1 MQKKTKKRFLAAV
14 LAVAMAMSQ
23 LVPLT
28 AFADDSSEIT
38 TSYVGDAASE
48 STETPTPSPTASS
61 DATKADE
68 DAPKEEAKD
77 DADSSAAASST
88 ETKDESE
95 ASSEASSQSTDSTS
109 DTTATPVPSEEP
121 STVTEPEEVT
131 EPTEEEITEATNEIV
146 APIVS
151 SPANAPAPLATG
163 TEPAIMDAATMA
175 NIRAGGTTYGN
186 VTFARGEGQE
196 NTIVI
201 KVNENTRTYGEEYV
215 NPGLTVTLN
224 GTEQSEADVLK
235 ALNEGILTMY
245 ATAEQDVRTGAGN
258 YDVYVTINL
267 NNVTINETNYTI
279 LAGTTQLSKI
289 HVSTRPIDVYAN
301 EGYQNHGM
309 DQPQLTY
316 HAEGLI
322 NGDQL
327 SGSLH
332 ANTDKNSPVGDY
344 DIDIGSLSNPN
355 YTITFHPAKLH
366 VVENTV
372 IVTPMIKD
380 GDYNQAEF
388 SREYGKAN
396 PEFTWHVTGLTTSDQ
411 EKLDAGSITIEELLG
426 GTPVVS
432 TDADVDS
439 APGDYTVSVKINDKN
454 AGANGNYNFV
464 CNNATLH
471 VTRRKVTATVT
482 SQEKTYGAKDPS
494 ALTFFTW
501 GDGSVVER
509 GSDGNPLSDA
519 NALGVQKSLARIAV
533 SAVRE
538 PGEDVGTY
546 GWNFQVTDVNTQ
558 QYYDITFNNGTLTIN
573 QATLTVHVADVTSI
587 YGEAR
592 QGALKTEVGDNGVEG
607 FIINE
612 DTGVIDTYESVFGHV
627 QPSYTAISK
636 DGQNYNGFDKK
647 APVGEY
653 TLTAMFEP
661 QHNYKF
667 EYLPGTLTITQR
679 PLHII
684 VTPGQHKTYGEM
696 DASFAVQYTDMG
708 KVEGDFV
715 NCVVTREPGEN
726 VGTYAYTIEQFEAS
740 DDFKNYDVTLVAE
753 DEFEIV
759 KKDLTVIIPDAE
771 KLYGDENPNVMDG
784 VTYDGFVTNA
794 ELGIADTA
802 DNALTGKLVLTHE
815 AVRTSPVGEYKITAS
830 GLESQNYNIIYKG
843 QTSGTQGILTVKP
856 LPIIIE
862 GNTLTR
868 KYNVLD
874 ATKTP
879 GYTIWN
885 SSKSAIVA
893 VVDPEGSPLNI
904 TATCPEWSDVTAA
917 KGSYPIKIT
926 YEPNANYDI
935 QVIDGTCVI
944 TDGDVTLIPDS
955 KTFVYGDFVTEDM
968 IRELTV
974 TGVSAVDGTK
984 AYHNGDL
991 ITNVG
996 YVSISITKDGE
1007 PVTSNSRATLDVGN
1021 YDITTS
1027 ITPLPGK
1034 EDSYTV
1040 DIDAGANRLLITRRP
1055 VTFTVTPGQQKTF
1068 GDPDP
1073 VFSVADPDF
1082 GTWTGGNNI
1091 ADPRADL
1098 ADAVLS
1104 RVPGESVGRYAFTRG
1119 TLDEQPMSKN
1129 YNITLVNNSFEIV
1142 ARKVTGTIQD
1152 VTKTYGDV
1160 FDASG
1165 YKVVWDGFLDM
1176 DDQNAMNGSLV
1187 FTCVGA
1193 AETANVGQYAIGATY
1208 ARNNNYEVTLVNGTM
1223 NVVAREI
1230 TLTFKDAEKEY
1241 GDADPSLD
1249 SLYTVE
1255 GNLANTGVDVLTLTT
1270 GKLSGS
1276 VTREEGEDVGEYAI
1290 QADLYNKNYDL
1301 TYVTSTNEELKA
1313 DGTKMDVATLT
1324 INPAVLT
1331 IAVNGPYTMTY
1342 GDPLPDFAVTYSGFK
1357 RGENAST
1364 ALTGELKF
1372 VDLETGEPIPERPSV
1387 GTYTIHATGL
1397 DNVAAPN
1404 YTIKWVDSTL
1414 TVNAR
1419 AITVRPDAAT
1429 KVYGEDD
1436 PELTYT
1442 VVDGARYVLEG
1453 TDLVDLHVEREAGE
1467 DVGTYEM
1474 TVVGED
1480 SNFIITKEPAD
1491 FTIIPRTLTVSMAE
1505 DISRVYGDENPVLSI
1520 EDLVFEGFASND
1532 NLDIHDDQYN
1542 ALTDAA
1548 LSFIFTD
1555 AEGASA
1561 TTHSHVGT
1569 GTVIAT
1575 GLANVG
1581 AGNYDIQYVEGVF
1594 TITKRPIT
1602 VTAVDQ
1608 TGLYGNSVNID
1619 WTDYETV
1626 DEVTYTGD
1634 DSKPAVMD
1642 WDTLTGTHLC
1652 VVTDHTPVGDYDII
1666 PVFAADANSDY
1677 EITVVN
1683 GTFTVVERMIQVN
1696 VTVPSDAVY
1705 GEVENPDITVSAEML
1720 DAEQSDGTH
1729 GAVVSPDLLGLDMTI
1744 DYEPFDDTSDAD
1756 EADGEITP
1764 DIAVDPDHED
1774 GSVFTTTNVKNAG
1787 RYTFDVTVNMDEET
1801 AANYGNDVQVYFVD
1815 ESGETISAVP
1825 VMTISRASVKTSMPD
1840 MEKLYG
1846 TETVLPELTYEGI
1859 LEGEEPHHFDIL
1871 DDEGNVITP
1880 EVSVIEEVAGKMG
1893 DVGEYE
1899 DAFSFGGV
1907 DGLDY
1912 GNYHYEPCTS
1922 KLTITRLILEDVL
1935 NDLEEAGKP
1944 GIILTAQ
1951 TSTSDGEAVSVED
1964 EFTTSWAIS
1973 DITVTPP
1980 EGYQISTSD
1989 SLGDENVWGKTMT
2002 ISMTGAG
2009 VENEFYLMDAETG
2022 AITTVG
2028 SKTVNIDKSLPVVTA
2043 VDVSG
2048 EYGADNAVD
2057 VFNTEFKKF
2066 TSEVKIWLTGE
2077 EIEERKPVD
2086 DEQDAVEG
2094 EQGVA
2099 VDDGV
2104 EALAEGDEE
2113 EASNVADSVNALS
2126 TCEADPNSGVK
2137 GLECYTISK
2146 GDAKFDDAGNLIVD
2160 ASKFQPVELTYTDPN
2175 TAYASIN
2182 VTPDFEGYIVT
2193 RTQDVAGQYS
2203 AAAVASVSVI
2213 APKAPQPSND
2223 NSEPEEKK
2231 EEYVAPTF
2239 IRQSQTGVNVL
2250 QFVPLVIVIGV
2261 AIFMVVMNK
2270 KNGGKKK

>member
-482 SQEKTYGAKDPS
+482 SQEKTYGADDPS

-558 QYYDITFNNGTLTIN
+558 QYYDITFNNGALTIN

-612 DTGVIDTYESVFGHV
+612 DTGVIDTYESVFGNV

-696 DASFAVQYTDMG
+696 DASFAVQYTNMG
-708 KVEGDFV
+708 KVEGDFA

-1104 RVPGESVGRYAFTRG
+1104 RVPGENVGRYAFTRG

-1331 IAVNGPYTMTY
+1331 IAVNGPYVMTY
-1342 GDPLPDFAVTYSGFK
+1342 ADPLPDFTVTYSGFK

-1364 ALTGELKF
+1364 ALTGELQF
-1372 VDLETGEPIPERPSV
+1372 VDLETGEPIPERPNV

-1397 DNVAAPN
+1397 DNVGAPN
-1404 YTIKWVDSTL
+1404 YTIQWVDSTL

-1419 AITVRPDAAT
+1419 PITVRPDAAT

-1442 VVDGARYVLEG
+1442 VVDGERYVLEG

-1491 FTIIPRTLTVSMAE
+1491 FTITPRTLTVSMAE

-1555 AEGASA
+1555 AEGAPA

-1744 DYEPFDDTSDAD
+1744 DYEPFDDTSDAV

-1964 EFTTSWAIS
+1964 EFNTSWAIS

-1980 EGYQISTSD
+1980 EGYLISTSD
-1989 SLGDENVWGKTMT
+1989 SLSDENVWGKTMT

-2086 DEQDAVEG
+2086 DEQNTVDG

-2213 APKAPQPSND
+2213 APKASQPSND

>member
-509 GSDGNPLSDA
+509 EEGTQLPLSAPD
-519 NALGVQKSLARIAV
+519 ALGQKKALANIAIR
-533 SAVRE
+533 AVRE

-573 QATLTVHVADVTSI
+573 QATLTVNVADVTSI

-592 QGALKTEVGDNGVEG
+592 QGALKTDMGDNGVEG
-607 FIINE
+607 FVN
-612 DTGVIDTYESVFGHV
+612 GDTYESVFGDT
-627 QPSYTAISK
+627 QPSYTAVSK
-636 DGQNYNGFDKK
+636 DGQNRNGFETK

-653 TLTAMFEP
+653 TLSALFEP

-667 EYLPGTLTITQR
+667 NYINGTLTITAR
-679 PLHII
+679 PLHIV
-684 VTPGQHKTYGEM
+684 VTPGQHKTYGDK
-696 DASFAVQYTDMG
+696 DATFAVQYTEMG
-708 KVEGDFV
+708 KVDGDFA

-784 VTYDGFVTNA
+784 VTYDGFVTSSD
-794 ELGIADTA
+794 LGIADTA

-1104 RVPGESVGRYAFTRG
+1104 RVPGENVGRYAFTRG

-1331 IAVNGPYTMTY
+1331 IAVNGPYVMTY
-1342 GDPLPDFAVTYSGFK
+1342 ADPLPDFTVTYSGFK

-1364 ALTGELKF
+1364 ALTGELQF
-1372 VDLETGEPIPERPSV
+1372 VDLETGEPIPERPNV

-1397 DNVAAPN
+1397 DNVGAPN
-1404 YTIKWVDSTL
+1404 YTIQWVDSTL

-1419 AITVRPDAAT
+1419 PITVRPDAAT

-1491 FTIIPRTLTVSMAE
+1491 FTITPRTLTVSMAE

-1555 AEGASA
+1555 AEGAPA

-1744 DYEPFDDTSDAD
+1744 DYEPFDDTSDAV

-1935 NDLEEAGKP
+1935 NDLAEAGKP

-1980 EGYQISTSD
+1980 EGYLISTSD

-2086 DEQDAVEG
+2086 DEQDTVDG

-2213 APKAPQPSND
+2213 APKASQPSND

>member
-245 ATAEQDVRTGAGN
+245 ATAEQDVRTGAGT

-439 APGDYTVSVKINDKN
+439 APGDYTVFVKINDKN

-471 VTRRKVTATVT
+471 VTRRKVTASVT
-482 SQEKTYGAKDPS
+482 SQEKTYGSKDPG
-494 ALTFFTW
+494 ALTFMTW

-509 GSDGNPLSDA
+509 EEGTQLPLSAPD
-519 NALGVQKSLARIAV
+519 ALGQKKALANIAIR
-533 SAVRE
+533 AVRE

-573 QATLTVHVADVTSI
+573 QATLTVNVADVTSI

-592 QGALKTEVGDNGVEG
+592 QGALKTDMGDNGVEG
-607 FIINE
+607 FVN
-612 DTGVIDTYESVFGHV
+612 GDTYESVFGDT
-627 QPSYTAISK
+627 QPSYTAVSK
-636 DGQNYNGFDKK
+636 DGQNRNGFETK

-653 TLTAMFEP
+653 TLSALFEP

-667 EYLPGTLTITQR
+667 NYINGTLTITAR
-679 PLHII
+679 PLHIV
-684 VTPGQHKTYGEM
+684 VTPGQHKTYGDK
-696 DASFAVQYTDMG
+696 DATFAVQYTEMG
-708 KVEGDFV
+708 KVDGDFA

-794 ELGIADTA
+794 GLGIADTA

-1104 RVPGESVGRYAFTRG
+1104 RVPGENVGRYAFTRG

-1491 FTIIPRTLTVSMAE
+1491 FTITPRTLTVSMAE
-1505 DISRVYGDENPVLSI
+1505 DISRVYGDENPVLSL

-1555 AEGASA
+1555 AEGAPA

-1608 TGLYGNSVNID
+1608 TGLYGNAVNID

-1744 DYEPFDDTSDAD
+1744 DYEPFDDTSDAV
-1756 EADGEITP
+1756 EVDGEITP

-1964 EFTTSWAIS
+1964 EFNTSWAIS

-1980 EGYQISTSD
+1980 EGYLISTSD

-2086 DEQDAVEG
+2086 DEQDTVDG

-2213 APKAPQPSND
+2213 APKASQPSND

>member
-61 DATKADE
+61 DAASADE
-68 DAPKEEAKD
+68 NAPKEEAKD
-77 DADSSAAASST
+77 DADSSAAAGST

-95 ASSEASSQSTDSTS
+95 ASSEASSQSTESTS
-109 DTTATPVPSEEP
+109 DTTTTPVPSEEP

-131 EPTEEEITEATNEIV
+131 EPTEEEIAEATNEIV

-186 VTFARGEGQE
+186 VTFARGEGPE

-201 KVNENTRTYGEEYV
+201 TVNENTRTYGEEYV

-245 ATAEQDVRTGAGN
+245 ATAEQDVRTGAGT

-439 APGDYTVSVKINDKN
+439 APGDYTVFVKINDKN

-471 VTRRKVTATVT
+471 ISRRKVTASVT
-482 SQEKTYGAKDPS
+482 SQEKTYGSKDPG
-494 ALTFFTW
+494 ALTFMTW

-509 GSDGNPLSDA
+509 EEGTQLPLSAPD
-519 NALGVQKSLARIAV
+519 ALGQKKALANIAIR
-533 SAVRE
+533 AVRE

-573 QATLTVHVADVTSI
+573 QATLTVNVADVTSI

-592 QGALKTEVGDNGVEG
+592 QGALKTDMGDNGVEG
-607 FIINE
+607 FVN
-612 DTGVIDTYESVFGHV
+612 GDTYESVFGDT
-627 QPSYTAISK
+627 QPSYTAVSK
-636 DGQNYNGFDKK
+636 DGQNRNGFETK

-653 TLTAMFEP
+653 TLSALFEP

-667 EYLPGTLTITQR
+667 NYINGTLTITAR
-679 PLHII
+679 PLHIV
-684 VTPGQHKTYGEM
+684 VTPGQHKTYGDK
-696 DASFAVQYTDMG
+696 DATFAVQYTEMG
-708 KVEGDFV
+708 KVDGDFA

-784 VTYDGFVTNA
+784 VTYDGFVTNV

-885 SSKSAIVA
+885 SSKSAIVS

-1104 RVPGESVGRYAFTRG
+1104 RVPGENVGRYAFTRG

-1331 IAVNGPYTMTY
+1331 IAVNGPYVMTY
-1342 GDPLPDFAVTYSGFK
+1342 ADPLPDFTVTYSGFK

-1491 FTIIPRTLTVSMAE
+1491 FTITPRTLTVSMAE

-1555 AEGASA
+1555 AEGAPA

-1744 DYEPFDDTSDAD
+1744 DYEPFDDTSDAV

-1935 NDLEEAGKP
+1935 NDLAEAGKP

-1980 EGYQISTSD
+1980 EGYLISTSD

-2048 EYGADNAVD
+2048 EYGAANAVD

>member
-61 DATKADE
+61 DAASADE
-68 DAPKEEAKD
+68 NAPKEEAKD
-77 DADSSAAASST
+77 DADSSAAAGST

-95 ASSEASSQSTDSTS
+95 ASSEASSQSTESTS
-109 DTTATPVPSEEP
+109 DTTTTPVPSEEP

-131 EPTEEEITEATNEIV
+131 EPTEEEIAEATNEIV

-186 VTFARGEGQE
+186 VTFARGEGPE

-245 ATAEQDVRTGAGN
+245 ATAEQDVRTGAGT

-439 APGDYTVSVKINDKN
+439 APGDYTVFVKINDKN

-471 VTRRKVTATVT
+471 ISRRKVTASVT
-482 SQEKTYGAKDPS
+482 SQEKTYGSKDPG
-494 ALTFFTW
+494 ALTFMTW

-509 GSDGNPLSDA
+509 EEGTQLPLSAPD
-519 NALGVQKSLARIAV
+519 ALGQKKALANIAIR
-533 SAVRE
+533 AVRE

-573 QATLTVHVADVTSI
+573 QATLTVNVADVTSI

-592 QGALKTEVGDNGVEG
+592 QGALKTDMGDNGVEG
-607 FIINE
+607 FVN
-612 DTGVIDTYESVFGHV
+612 GDTYESVFGDT
-627 QPSYTAISK
+627 QPSYTAVSK
-636 DGQNYNGFDKK
+636 DGQNRNGFETK

-653 TLTAMFEP
+653 TLSALFEP

-667 EYLPGTLTITQR
+667 NYINGTLTITAR
-679 PLHII
+679 PLHIV
-684 VTPGQHKTYGEM
+684 VTPGQHKTYGDK
-696 DASFAVQYTDMG
+696 DATFAVQYTEMG
-708 KVEGDFV
+708 KVDGDFA

-784 VTYDGFVTNA
+784 VTYDGFVTNV

-885 SSKSAIVA
+885 SSKSAIVS
-893 VVDPEGSPLNI
+893 VVDPDGSPRNI

-1104 RVPGESVGRYAFTRG
+1104 RVPGENVGRYAFTRG

-1491 FTIIPRTLTVSMAE
+1491 FTITPRTLTVSMAE

-1555 AEGASA
+1555 AEGAPA

-1744 DYEPFDDTSDAD
+1744 DYEPFDDTSDAV

-1935 NDLEEAGKP
+1935 NDLAEAGKP

-1980 EGYQISTSD
+1980 EGYLISTSD

-2048 EYGADNAVD
+2048 EYGAANAVD

>member
-61 DATKADE
+61 DAASADE
-68 DAPKEEAKD
+68 NAPKEEAKD
-77 DADSSAAASST
+77 DADSSAAAGST

-95 ASSEASSQSTDSTS
+95 ASSEASSQSTESTS
-109 DTTATPVPSEEP
+109 DTTTTPVPSEEP

-131 EPTEEEITEATNEIV
+131 EPTEEEIAEATNEIV

-186 VTFARGEGQE
+186 VTFARGEGPE

-245 ATAEQDVRTGAGN
+245 ATAEQDVRTGAGT

-439 APGDYTVSVKINDKN
+439 APGDYTVFVKINDKN

-471 VTRRKVTATVT
+471 ISRRKVTASVT
-482 SQEKTYGAKDPS
+482 SQEKTYGSKDPG
-494 ALTFFTW
+494 ALTFMTW

-509 GSDGNPLSDA
+509 EEGTQLPLSAPD
-519 NALGVQKSLARIAV
+519 ALGQKKALANIAIR
-533 SAVRE
+533 AVRE

-573 QATLTVHVADVTSI
+573 QATLTVNVADVTSI

-592 QGALKTEVGDNGVEG
+592 QGALKTDMGDNGVEG
-607 FIINE
+607 FVN
-612 DTGVIDTYESVFGHV
+612 GDTYESVFGDT
-627 QPSYTAISK
+627 QPSYTAVSK
-636 DGQNYNGFDKK
+636 DGQNRNGFETK

-653 TLTAMFEP
+653 TLSALFEP

-667 EYLPGTLTITQR
+667 NYINGTLTITAR
-679 PLHII
+679 PLHIV
-684 VTPGQHKTYGEM
+684 VTPGQHKTYGDK
-696 DASFAVQYTDMG
+696 DATFAVQYTEMG
-708 KVEGDFV
+708 KVDGDFA

-784 VTYDGFVTNA
+784 VTYDGFVTNV

-885 SSKSAIVA
+885 SSKSAIVS

-1104 RVPGESVGRYAFTRG
+1104 RVPGENVGRYAFTRG

-1491 FTIIPRTLTVSMAE
+1491 FTITPRTLTVSMAE

-1555 AEGASA
+1555 AEGAPA

-1744 DYEPFDDTSDAD
+1744 DYEPFDDTSDAV

-1935 NDLEEAGKP
+1935 NDLAEAGKP

-1980 EGYQISTSD
+1980 EGYLISTSD

-2048 EYGADNAVD
+2048 EYGAANAVD

>member
-509 GSDGNPLSDA
+509 EEGTQLPLSAPD
-519 NALGVQKSLARIAV
+519 ALGQKKALANIAIR
-533 SAVRE
+533 AVRE

-573 QATLTVHVADVTSI
+573 QATLTVNVADVTSI

-592 QGALKTEVGDNGVEG
+592 QGALKTDMGDNGVDG
-607 FIINE
+607 FVN
-612 DTGVIDTYESVFGHV
+612 GDTYESVFGDT
-627 QPSYTAISK
+627 QPSYTAVSK
-636 DGQNYNGFDKK
+636 DGQNRNGFETK

-653 TLTAMFEP
+653 TLSALFEP

-667 EYLPGTLTITQR
+667 NYINGTLTITAR
-679 PLHII
+679 PLHIV
-684 VTPGQHKTYGEM
+684 VTPGQHKTYGDK
-696 DASFAVQYTDMG
+696 DATFAVQYTEMG
-708 KVEGDFV
+708 KVDGDFA

-784 VTYDGFVTNA
+784 VTYDGFVTSSD
-794 ELGIADTA
+794 LGIADTA

-1104 RVPGESVGRYAFTRG
+1104 RVPGENVGRYAFTRG

-1331 IAVNGPYTMTY
+1331 IAVNGPYVMTY
-1342 GDPLPDFAVTYSGFK
+1342 ADPLPDFTVTYSGFK

-1364 ALTGELKF
+1364 ALTGELQF
-1372 VDLETGEPIPERPSV
+1372 VDLETGEPIPERPNV

-1397 DNVAAPN
+1397 DNVGAPN
-1404 YTIKWVDSTL
+1404 YTIQWVDSTL

-1419 AITVRPDAAT
+1419 PITVRPDAAT

-1491 FTIIPRTLTVSMAE
+1491 FTITPRTLTVSMAE

-1555 AEGASA
+1555 AEGAPA

-1744 DYEPFDDTSDAD
+1744 DYEPFDDTSDAV

-1935 NDLEEAGKP
+1935 NDLAEAGKP

-1980 EGYQISTSD
+1980 EGYLISTSD

-2086 DEQDAVEG
+2086 DEQDTVDG

-2213 APKAPQPSND
+2213 APKASQPSND

>member
-61 DATKADE
+61 DAASADE
-68 DAPKEEAKD
+68 NAPKEEAKD
-77 DADSSAAASST
+77 DADSSAAAGST

-95 ASSEASSQSTDSTS
+95 ASSEASSQSTESTS

-201 KVNENTRTYGEEYV
+201 KFNENTRTYGEEYV

-245 ATAEQDVRTGAGN
+245 ATAEQDVRTGAGT

-267 NNVTINETNYTI
+267 NNVTINKTNYTI

-471 VTRRKVTATVT
+471 VTRRKVTASVT
-482 SQEKTYGAKDPS
+482 SQEKTYGSKDPG
-494 ALTFFTW
+494 ALTFMTW

-509 GSDGNPLSDA
+509 EEGTQLPLSAPD
-519 NALGVQKSLARIAV
+519 ALGQKKALANIAIR
-533 SAVRE
+533 AVRE

-573 QATLTVHVADVTSI
+573 QATLTVNVADVTSI

-592 QGALKTEVGDNGVEG
+592 QGALKTDMGDNGVEG
-607 FIINE
+607 FVN
-612 DTGVIDTYESVFGHV
+612 GDTYESVFGDT
-627 QPSYTAISK
+627 QPSYTAVSK
-636 DGQNYNGFDKK
+636 DGQNRNGFETK

-653 TLTAMFEP
+653 TLSALFEP

-667 EYLPGTLTITQR
+667 NYINGTLTITAR

-708 KVEGDFV
+708 KVEGDFA

-784 VTYDGFVTNA
+784 VTYDGFVTSSD
-794 ELGIADTA
+794 LGIADTA

-1104 RVPGESVGRYAFTRG
+1104 RVPGENVGRYAFTRG

-1372 VDLETGEPIPERPSV
+1372 VDLESGEPIPERPSV

-1491 FTIIPRTLTVSMAE
+1491 FTITPRTLTVSMAE

-1555 AEGASA
+1555 AEGAPA

-1666 PVFAADANSDY
+1666 PVFAANANSDY

-1744 DYEPFDDTSDAD
+1744 DYEPFDDTSDAV

-1980 EGYQISTSD
+1980 EGYLISTSD

>member
-245 ATAEQDVRTGAGN
+245 ATAEQDVRTGAGT

-439 APGDYTVSVKINDKN
+439 APGDYTVFVKINDKN

-471 VTRRKVTATVT
+471 VTRRKVTASVT
-482 SQEKTYGAKDPS
+482 SQEKTYGSKDPG
-494 ALTFFTW
+494 ALTFMTW

-509 GSDGNPLSDA
+509 EEGTQLPLSAPD
-519 NALGVQKSLARIAV
+519 ALGQKKALANIAIR
-533 SAVRE
+533 AVRE

-573 QATLTVHVADVTSI
+573 QATLTVNVADVTSI

-592 QGALKTEVGDNGVEG
+592 QGALKTDMGDNGVEG
-607 FIINE
+607 FVN
-612 DTGVIDTYESVFGHV
+612 GDTYESVFGDT
-627 QPSYTAISK
+627 QPSYTAVSK
-636 DGQNYNGFDKK
+636 DGQNRNGFETK

-653 TLTAMFEP
+653 TLSALFEP

-667 EYLPGTLTITQR
+667 NYINGTLTITAR
-679 PLHII
+679 PLHIV
-684 VTPGQHKTYGEM
+684 VTPGQHKTYGDK
-696 DASFAVQYTDMG
+696 DATFAVQYTEMG
-708 KVEGDFV
+708 KVDGDFA

-794 ELGIADTA
+794 GLGIADTA

-1104 RVPGESVGRYAFTRG
+1104 RVPGENVGRYAFTRG

-1491 FTIIPRTLTVSMAE
+1491 FTITPRTLTVSMAE

-1555 AEGASA
+1555 AEGAPA

-1744 DYEPFDDTSDAD
+1744 DYEPFDDTSDAV
-1756 EADGEITP
+1756 EVDGEITP

-1964 EFTTSWAIS
+1964 EFNTSWAIS

-1980 EGYQISTSD
+1980 EGYLISTSD

-2086 DEQDAVEG
+2086 DEQDTVDG

-2213 APKAPQPSND
+2213 APKASQPSND

>member
-245 ATAEQDVRTGAGN
+245 ATAEQDVRTGAGT

-471 VTRRKVTATVT
+471 ISRRKVTASVT
-482 SQEKTYGAKDPS
+482 SQEKTYGSRDPG
-494 ALTFFTW
+494 ALTFMTW

-509 GSDGNPLSDA
+509 EEGTQLPLSAPD
-519 NALGVQKSLARIAV
+519 ALGQKKALANIAIK
-533 SAVRE
+533 AVRE

-573 QATLTVHVADVTSI
+573 QATLTVNVADVTSI

-592 QGALKTEVGDNGVEG
+592 QGALKTDMGDNGVEG
-607 FIINE
+607 FVN
-612 DTGVIDTYESVFGHV
+612 GDTYESVFGDT
-627 QPSYTAISK
+627 QPSYTAVSK
-636 DGQNYNGFDKK
+636 DGQNRNGFETK

-653 TLTAMFEP
+653 TLSALFEP

-667 EYLPGTLTITQR
+667 NYINGTLTITAR
-679 PLHII
+679 PLHIV
-684 VTPGQHKTYGEM
+684 VTPGQHKTYGDK
-696 DASFAVQYTDMG
+696 DATFAVQYTEMG
-708 KVEGDFV
+708 KVDGDFA

-759 KKDLTVIIPDAE
+759 KKDLTVIIPDSE
-771 KLYGDENPNVMDG
+771 KLYGNENPNVMDD
-784 VTYDGFVTNA
+784 VTYDGFVTNSD
-794 ELGIADTA
+794 LGIADTA

-1104 RVPGESVGRYAFTRG
+1104 RVPGENVGRYAFTRG

-1491 FTIIPRTLTVSMAE
+1491 FTITPRTLTVSMAE

-1555 AEGASA
+1555 AEGAPA

-1683 GTFTVVERMIQVN
+1683 GTFTVVERVIQVN

-1744 DYEPFDDTSDAD
+1744 DYEPFDDTSDAV

-1935 NDLEEAGKP
+1935 NDLAEAGKP

-1980 EGYQISTSD
+1980 EGYLISTSD

-2077 EIEERKPVD
+2077 EIEERKPID
-2086 DEQDAVEG
+2086 NEQDTVDG

-2231 EEYVAPTF
+2231 EYVAPTF

>member
-245 ATAEQDVRTGAGN
+245 ATAEQDVRTGAGT

-439 APGDYTVSVKINDKN
+439 APGDYTVFVKINDKN

-471 VTRRKVTATVT
+471 VTRRKVTASVT
-482 SQEKTYGAKDPS
+482 SQEKTYGSKDPG
-494 ALTFFTW
+494 ALTFMTW

-509 GSDGNPLSDA
+509 EEGTQLPLSAPD
-519 NALGVQKSLARIAV
+519 ALGQKKALANIAIR
-533 SAVRE
+533 AVRE

-573 QATLTVHVADVTSI
+573 QATLTVNVADVTSI

-592 QGALKTEVGDNGVEG
+592 QGALKTDMGDNGVEG
-607 FIINE
+607 FVN
-612 DTGVIDTYESVFGHV
+612 GDTYESVFGDT
-627 QPSYTAISK
+627 QPSYTAVSK
-636 DGQNYNGFDKK
+636 DGQNRNGFETK

-653 TLTAMFEP
+653 TLSALFEP

-667 EYLPGTLTITQR
+667 NYINGTLTITAR
-679 PLHII
+679 PLHIV
-684 VTPGQHKTYGEM
+684 VTPGQHKTYGDK
-696 DASFAVQYTDMG
+696 DATFAVQYTEMG
-708 KVEGDFV
+708 KVDGDFA

-794 ELGIADTA
+794 GLGIADTA

-1104 RVPGESVGRYAFTRG
+1104 RVPGENVGRYAFTRG

-1491 FTIIPRTLTVSMAE
+1491 FTITPRTLTVSMAE

-1555 AEGASA
+1555 AEGAPA

-1705 GEVENPDITVSAEML
+1705 GEVENPDITVSA
-1720 DAEQSDGTH
+1720 
-1729 GAVVSPDLLGLDMTI
+1729 
-1744 DYEPFDDTSDAD
+1744 
-1756 EADGEITP
+1756 
-1764 DIAVDPDHED
+1764 
-1774 GSVFTTTNVKNAG
+1774 
-1787 RYTFDVTVNMDEET
+1787 
-1801 AANYGNDVQVYFVD
+1801 
-1815 ESGETISAVP
+1815 
-1825 VMTISRASVKTSMPD
+1825 
-1840 MEKLYG
+1840 
-1846 TETVLPELTYEGI
+1846 
-1859 LEGEEPHHFDIL
+1859 
-1871 DDEGNVITP
+1871 
-1880 EVSVIEEVAGKMG
+1880 
-1893 DVGEYE
+1893 
-1899 DAFSFGGV
+1899 
-1907 DGLDY
+1907 
-1912 GNYHYEPCTS
+1912 
-1922 KLTITRLILEDVL
+1922 
-1935 NDLEEAGKP
+1935 
-1944 GIILTAQ
+1944 
-1951 TSTSDGEAVSVED
+1951 
-1964 EFTTSWAIS
+1964 
-1973 DITVTPP
+1973 
-1980 EGYQISTSD
+1980 
-1989 SLGDENVWGKTMT
+1989 
-2002 ISMTGAG
+2002 
-2009 VENEFYLMDAETG
+2009 
-2022 AITTVG
+2022 
-2028 SKTVNIDKSLPVVTA
+2028 
-2043 VDVSG
+2043 
-2048 EYGADNAVD
+2048 
-2057 VFNTEFKKF
+2057 
-2066 TSEVKIWLTGE
+2066 
-2077 EIEERKPVD
+2077 
-2086 DEQDAVEG
+2086 
-2094 EQGVA
+2094 
-2099 VDDGV
+2099 
-2104 EALAEGDEE
+2104 
-2113 EASNVADSVNALS
+2113 
-2126 TCEADPNSGVK
+2126 
-2137 GLECYTISK
+2137 
-2146 GDAKFDDAGNLIVD
+2146 
-2160 ASKFQPVELTYTDPN
+2160 
-2175 TAYASIN
+2175 
-2182 VTPDFEGYIVT
+2182 
-2193 RTQDVAGQYS
+2193 
-2203 AAAVASVSVI
+2203 
-2213 APKAPQPSND
+2213 
-2223 NSEPEEKK
+2223 
-2231 EEYVAPTF
+2231 
-2239 IRQSQTGVNVL
+2239 
-2250 QFVPLVIVIGV
+2250 
-2261 AIFMVVMNK
+2261 
-2270 KNGGKKK
+2270 

>member
-592 QGALKTEVGDNGVEG
+592 QGALKTDVGDNGVEG
-607 FIINE
+607 FVNG
-612 DTGVIDTYESVFGHV
+612 DSYSSVFGET

-708 KVEGDFV
+708 KVEGDFA

-753 DEFEIV
+753 DAFEIV

-1104 RVPGESVGRYAFTRG
+1104 RVPGENVGRYAFTRG

-1419 AITVRPDAAT
+1419 AITVRPDDAT

-1491 FTIIPRTLTVSMAE
+1491 FTITPRTLTVSMAE

-1555 AEGASA
+1555 AEGAPA

-1744 DYEPFDDTSDAD
+1744 DYEPFDDTSDAV

-1980 EGYQISTSD
+1980 EGYLISTSD

-2086 DEQDAVEG
+2086 DEQDAVDG

-2113 EASNVADSVNALS
+2113 ETSNVADSVNALS

>member
-68 DAPKEEAKD
+68 DAPREEAKD

-482 SQEKTYGAKDPS
+482 SQEKTYGANDPS

-509 GSDGNPLSDA
+509 GSDGNPLSDS

-696 DASFAVQYTDMG
+696 DASFAVQYTNMG
-708 KVEGDFV
+708 KVEGDFA

-917 KGSYPIKIT
+917 KGSYPIEIT

-1104 RVPGESVGRYAFTRG
+1104 RVPGENVGRYAFTRG

-1372 VDLETGEPIPERPSV
+1372 VDLETGETIPERPSV

-1491 FTIIPRTLTVSMAE
+1491 FTITPRTLTVSMAE
-1505 DISRVYGDENPVLSI
+1505 DISRVYGDENPVLSL

-1555 AEGASA
+1555 AEGAPA

-1744 DYEPFDDTSDAD
+1744 DYEPFDDTSDAV
-1756 EADGEITP
+1756 EVDGEITP

-1964 EFTTSWAIS
+1964 EFNTSWAIS

-1980 EGYQISTSD
+1980 EGYLISTSD

-2086 DEQDAVEG
+2086 DEQDTVDG

-2213 APKAPQPSND
+2213 APKASQPSND

>member
-245 ATAEQDVRTGAGN
+245 ATAEQDVRTGAGT

-439 APGDYTVSVKINDKN
+439 APGDYTVFVKINDKN

-471 VTRRKVTATVT
+471 VTRRKVTASVT
-482 SQEKTYGAKDPS
+482 SQEKTYGSKDPG
-494 ALTFFTW
+494 ALTFMTW

-509 GSDGNPLSDA
+509 EEGTQLPLSAPD
-519 NALGVQKSLARIAV
+519 ALGQKKALANIAIR
-533 SAVRE
+533 AVRE

-573 QATLTVHVADVTSI
+573 QATLTVNVADVTSI

-592 QGALKTEVGDNGVEG
+592 QGALKTDMGDNGVEG
-607 FIINE
+607 FVN
-612 DTGVIDTYESVFGHV
+612 GDTYESVFGDT
-627 QPSYTAISK
+627 QPSYTAVSK
-636 DGQNYNGFDKK
+636 DGQNRNGFETK

-653 TLTAMFEP
+653 TLSALFEP

-667 EYLPGTLTITQR
+667 NYINGTLTITAR
-679 PLHII
+679 PLHIV
-684 VTPGQHKTYGEM
+684 VTPGQHKTYGDK
-696 DASFAVQYTDMG
+696 DATFAVQYTEMG
-708 KVEGDFV
+708 KVDGDFA

-794 ELGIADTA
+794 GLGIADTA

-1104 RVPGESVGRYAFTRG
+1104 RVPGENVGRYAFTRG

-1491 FTIIPRTLTVSMAE
+1491 FTITPRTLTVSMAE
-1505 DISRVYGDENPVLSI
+1505 DISRVYGDENPVLSL

-1555 AEGASA
+1555 AEGAPA

-1666 PVFAADANSDY
+1666 PVFAADANGDY

-1744 DYEPFDDTSDAD
+1744 DYEPFDDTSDAV
-1756 EADGEITP
+1756 EVDGEITP

-1964 EFTTSWAIS
+1964 EFNTSWAIS

-1980 EGYQISTSD
+1980 EGYLISTSD

-2077 EIEERKPVD
+2077 EIEERKPVN
-2086 DEQDAVEG
+2086 DEQDTVDG

>member
-245 ATAEQDVRTGAGN
+245 ATAEQDVRTGAGT

-439 APGDYTVSVKINDKN
+439 APGDYTVFVKINDKN

-471 VTRRKVTATVT
+471 VTRRKVTASVT
-482 SQEKTYGAKDPS
+482 SQEKTYGSKDPG
-494 ALTFFTW
+494 ALTFMTW

-509 GSDGNPLSDA
+509 EEGTQLPLSAPD
-519 NALGVQKSLARIAV
+519 ALGQKKALANIAIR
-533 SAVRE
+533 AVRE

-573 QATLTVHVADVTSI
+573 QATLTVNVADVTSI

-592 QGALKTEVGDNGVEG
+592 QGALKTDMGDNGVEG
-607 FIINE
+607 FVN
-612 DTGVIDTYESVFGHV
+612 GDTYESVFGDT
-627 QPSYTAISK
+627 QPSYTAVSK
-636 DGQNYNGFDKK
+636 DGQNRNGFETK

-653 TLTAMFEP
+653 TLSALFEP

-667 EYLPGTLTITQR
+667 NYINGTLTITAR
-679 PLHII
+679 PLHIV
-684 VTPGQHKTYGEM
+684 VTPGQHKTYGDK
-696 DASFAVQYTDMG
+696 DATFAVQYTEMG
-708 KVEGDFV
+708 KVDGDFA

-794 ELGIADTA
+794 GLGIADTA

-1104 RVPGESVGRYAFTRG
+1104 RVPGENVGRYAFTRG

-1491 FTIIPRTLTVSMAE
+1491 FTITPRTLTVSMAE

-1555 AEGASA
+1555 AEGAPA

-1744 DYEPFDDTSDAD
+1744 DYEPFDDTSDAV

-1935 NDLEEAGKP
+1935 NDLAEAGKP

-1980 EGYQISTSD
+1980 EGYLISTSD

-2048 EYGADNAVD
+2048 EYGAANAVD

>member
-1 MQKKTKKRFLAAV
+1 
-14 LAVAMAMSQ
+14 
-23 LVPLT
+23 
-28 AFADDSSEIT
+28 
-38 TSYVGDAASE
+38 
-48 STETPTPSPTASS
+48 
-61 DATKADE
+61 
-68 DAPKEEAKD
+68 
-77 DADSSAAASST
+77 
-88 ETKDESE
+88 
-95 ASSEASSQSTDSTS
+95 
-109 DTTATPVPSEEP
+109 
-121 STVTEPEEVT
+121 
-131 EPTEEEITEATNEIV
+131 
-146 APIVS
+146 
-151 SPANAPAPLATG
+151 
-163 TEPAIMDAATMA
+163 
-175 NIRAGGTTYGN
+175 
-186 VTFARGEGQE
+186 
-196 NTIVI
+196 
-201 KVNENTRTYGEEYV
+201 
-215 NPGLTVTLN
+215 
-224 GTEQSEADVLK
+224 
-235 ALNEGILTMY
+235 MY
-245 ATAEQDVRTGAGN
+245 
-258 YDVYVTINL
+258 Y
-267 NNVTINETNYTI
+267 
-279 LAGTTQLSKI
+279 
-289 HVSTRPIDVYAN
+289 
-301 EGYQNHGM
+301 
-309 DQPQLTY
+309 
-316 HAEGLI
+316 
-322 NGDQL
+322 
-327 SGSLH
+327 
-332 ANTDKNSPVGDY
+332 
-344 DIDIGSLSNPN
+344 
-355 YTITFHPAKLH
+355 
-366 VVENTV
+366 
-372 IVTPMIKD
+372 
-380 GDYNQAEF
+380 
-388 SREYGKAN
+388 
-396 PEFTWHVTGLTTSDQ
+396 
-411 EKLDAGSITIEELLG
+411 
-426 GTPVVS
+426 
-432 TDADVDS
+432 
-439 APGDYTVSVKINDKN
+439 
-454 AGANGNYNFV
+454 
-464 CNNATLH
+464 
-471 VTRRKVTATVT
+471 
-482 SQEKTYGAKDPS
+482 
-494 ALTFFTW
+494 
-501 GDGSVVER
+501 
-509 GSDGNPLSDA
+509 
-519 NALGVQKSLARIAV
+519 
-533 SAVRE
+533 
-538 PGEDVGTY
+538 
-546 GWNFQVTDVNTQ
+546 
-558 QYYDITFNNGTLTIN
+558 
-573 QATLTVHVADVTSI
+573 
-587 YGEAR
+587 
-592 QGALKTEVGDNGVEG
+592 
-607 FIINE
+607 
-612 DTGVIDTYESVFGHV
+612 
-627 QPSYTAISK
+627 
-636 DGQNYNGFDKK
+636 
-647 APVGEY
+647 
-653 TLTAMFEP
+653 
-661 QHNYKF
+661 
-667 EYLPGTLTITQR
+667 
-679 PLHII
+679 
-684 VTPGQHKTYGEM
+684 
-696 DASFAVQYTDMG
+696 
-708 KVEGDFV
+708 
-715 NCVVTREPGEN
+715 
-726 VGTYAYTIEQFEAS
+726 
-740 DDFKNYDVTLVAE
+740 
-753 DEFEIV
+753 
-759 KKDLTVIIPDAE
+759 
-771 KLYGDENPNVMDG
+771 
-784 VTYDGFVTNA
+784 
-794 ELGIADTA
+794 
-802 DNALTGKLVLTHE
+802 
-815 AVRTSPVGEYKITAS
+815 
-830 GLESQNYNIIYKG
+830 
-843 QTSGTQGILTVKP
+843 
-856 LPIIIE
+856 
-862 GNTLTR
+862 
-868 KYNVLD
+868 
-874 ATKTP
+874 
-879 GYTIWN
+879 
-885 SSKSAIVA
+885 
-893 VVDPEGSPLNI
+893 
-904 TATCPEWSDVTAA
+904 
-917 KGSYPIKIT
+917 
-926 YEPNANYDI
+926 
-935 QVIDGTCVI
+935 
-944 TDGDVTLIPDS
+944 
-955 KTFVYGDFVTEDM
+955 
-968 IRELTV
+968 
-974 TGVSAVDGTK
+974 
-984 AYHNGDL
+984 
-991 ITNVG
+991 
-996 YVSISITKDGE
+996 
-1007 PVTSNSRATLDVGN
+1007 
-1021 YDITTS
+1021 
-1027 ITPLPGK
+1027 
-1034 EDSYTV
+1034 
-1040 DIDAGANRLLITRRP
+1040 
-1055 VTFTVTPGQQKTF
+1055 
-1068 GDPDP
+1068 
-1073 VFSVADPDF
+1073 
-1082 GTWTGGNNI
+1082 
-1091 ADPRADL
+1091 
-1098 ADAVLS
+1098 
-1104 RVPGESVGRYAFTRG
+1104 
-1119 TLDEQPMSKN
+1119 
-1129 YNITLVNNSFEIV
+1129 
-1142 ARKVTGTIQD
+1142 
-1152 VTKTYGDV
+1152 
-1160 FDASG
+1160 
-1165 YKVVWDGFLDM
+1165 
-1176 DDQNAMNGSLV
+1176 
-1187 FTCVGA
+1187 
-1193 AETANVGQYAIGATY
+1193 
-1208 ARNNNYEVTLVNGTM
+1208 
-1223 NVVAREI
+1223 
-1230 TLTFKDAEKEY
+1230 
-1241 GDADPSLD
+1241 
-1249 SLYTVE
+1249 
-1255 GNLANTGVDVLTLTT
+1255 
-1270 GKLSGS
+1270 
-1276 VTREEGEDVGEYAI
+1276 
-1290 QADLYNKNYDL
+1290 
-1301 TYVTSTNEELKA
+1301 
-1313 DGTKMDVATLT
+1313 
-1324 INPAVLT
+1324 
-1331 IAVNGPYTMTY
+1331 
-1342 GDPLPDFAVTYSGFK
+1342 
-1357 RGENAST
+1357 
-1364 ALTGELKF
+1364 
-1372 VDLETGEPIPERPSV
+1372 
-1387 GTYTIHATGL
+1387 
-1397 DNVAAPN
+1397 
-1404 YTIKWVDSTL
+1404 
-1414 TVNAR
+1414 
-1419 AITVRPDAAT
+1419 
-1429 KVYGEDD
+1429 
-1436 PELTYT
+1436 
-1442 VVDGARYVLEG
+1442 YVLEG

-1491 FTIIPRTLTVSMAE
+1491 FTITPRTLTVSMAE

-1555 AEGASA
+1555 AEGAPA

-1744 DYEPFDDTSDAD
+1744 DYEPFDDTSDAV

-1980 EGYQISTSD
+1980 EGYLISTSD

>member
-68 DAPKEEAKD
+68 DAPMEEAKD

-471 VTRRKVTATVT
+471 ISRRKVTASVT
-482 SQEKTYGAKDPS
+482 SQEKTYGSRDPG
-494 ALTFFTW
+494 ALTFMTW

-509 GSDGNPLSDA
+509 EEGTQLPLSAPD
-519 NALGVQKSLARIAV
+519 ALGQKKALANIAIK
-533 SAVRE
+533 AVRE

-573 QATLTVHVADVTSI
+573 QATLTVNVADVTSI

-592 QGALKTEVGDNGVEG
+592 QGALKTDMGDNGVEG
-607 FIINE
+607 FVN
-612 DTGVIDTYESVFGHV
+612 GDTYESVFGDT
-627 QPSYTAISK
+627 QPSYTAVSK
-636 DGQNYNGFDKK
+636 DGQNRNGFETK

-653 TLTAMFEP
+653 TLSALFEP

-667 EYLPGTLTITQR
+667 NYINGTLTITAR
-679 PLHII
+679 PLHIV
-684 VTPGQHKTYGEM
+684 VTPGQHKTYGDK
-696 DASFAVQYTDMG
+696 DATFAVQYTEMG
-708 KVEGDFV
+708 KVDGDFA

-759 KKDLTVIIPDAE
+759 KKDLTVIIPDSE
-771 KLYGDENPNVMDG
+771 KLYGNENPNVMDD
-784 VTYDGFVTNA
+784 VTYDGFVTNSD
-794 ELGIADTA
+794 LGIADTA

-1104 RVPGESVGRYAFTRG
+1104 RVPGENVGRYAFTRG

-1270 GKLSGS
+1270 GKLFGS
-1276 VTREEGEDVGEYAI
+1276 VTREKGEDVGEYAI

-1491 FTIIPRTLTVSMAE
+1491 FTITPRTLTVSMAE

-1555 AEGASA
+1555 AEGAPA

-1744 DYEPFDDTSDAD
+1744 DYEPFDDTSAAV

-1801 AANYGNDVQVYFVD
+1801 AVNYGNDVQVYFVD

-1825 VMTISRASVKTSMPD
+1825 VMTISRASVNTSMPD

-1980 EGYQISTSD
+1980 EGYLISTSD

-2086 DEQDAVEG
+2086 DEQDAVDG

>member
-245 ATAEQDVRTGAGN
+245 ATAEQDVRTGAGT

-471 VTRRKVTATVT
+471 ISRRKVTASVT
-482 SQEKTYGAKDPS
+482 SQEKTYGSRDPG
-494 ALTFFTW
+494 ALTFMTW

-509 GSDGNPLSDA
+509 EKGTQLPLSAPD
-519 NALGVQKSLARIAV
+519 ALGQKKALANIAIK
-533 SAVRE
+533 AVRE

-573 QATLTVHVADVTSI
+573 QATLTVNVADVTSI

-592 QGALKTEVGDNGVEG
+592 QGALKTDMGDNGVEG
-607 FIINE
+607 FVN
-612 DTGVIDTYESVFGHV
+612 GDTYESVFGDT
-627 QPSYTAISK
+627 QPSYTAVSK
-636 DGQNYNGFDKK
+636 DGQNRNGFETK

-653 TLTAMFEP
+653 TLSALFEP

-667 EYLPGTLTITQR
+667 NYINGTLTITAR
-679 PLHII
+679 PLHIV
-684 VTPGQHKTYGEM
+684 VTPGQHKTYGDK
-696 DASFAVQYTDMG
+696 DATFAVQYTEMG
-708 KVEGDFV
+708 KVDGDFA

-759 KKDLTVIIPDAE
+759 KKDLTVIIPDSE
-771 KLYGDENPNVMDG
+771 KLYGNENPNVMDD
-784 VTYDGFVTNA
+784 VTYDGFVTNSD
-794 ELGIADTA
+794 LGIADTA

-1104 RVPGESVGRYAFTRG
+1104 RVPGENVGRYAFTRG

-1491 FTIIPRTLTVSMAE
+1491 FTITPRTLTVSMAE

-1555 AEGASA
+1555 AEGAPA

-1581 AGNYDIQYVEGVF
+1581 AGNYDIRYVEGVF

-1744 DYEPFDDTSDAD
+1744 DYEPFDDTSDAV

-1980 EGYQISTSD
+1980 EGYLISTSD
-1989 SLGDENVWGKTMT
+1989 SLDDENVWGKTMT

-2086 DEQDAVEG
+2086 DEQDTVDG

-2231 EEYVAPTF
+2231 EYVAPTF

>member
-245 ATAEQDVRTGAGN
+245 ATAEQDVRTGAGT

-439 APGDYTVSVKINDKN
+439 APGDYTVFVKINDKN

-471 VTRRKVTATVT
+471 VTRRKVTASVT
-482 SQEKTYGAKDPS
+482 SQEKTYGSKDPG
-494 ALTFFTW
+494 ALTFMTW

-509 GSDGNPLSDA
+509 EEGTQLPLSAPD
-519 NALGVQKSLARIAV
+519 ALGQKKALANIAIR
-533 SAVRE
+533 AVRE

-573 QATLTVHVADVTSI
+573 QATLTVNVADVTSI

-592 QGALKTEVGDNGVEG
+592 QGALKTDMGDNGVEG
-607 FIINE
+607 FVN
-612 DTGVIDTYESVFGHV
+612 GDTYESVFGDT
-627 QPSYTAISK
+627 QPSYTAVSK
-636 DGQNYNGFDKK
+636 DGQNRNGFETK

-653 TLTAMFEP
+653 TLSALFEP

-667 EYLPGTLTITQR
+667 NYINGTLTITAR
-679 PLHII
+679 PLHIV
-684 VTPGQHKTYGEM
+684 VTPGQHKTYGDK
-696 DASFAVQYTDMG
+696 DATFAVQYTEMG
-708 KVEGDFV
+708 KVDGDFA

-794 ELGIADTA
+794 GLGIADTA

-1104 RVPGESVGRYAFTRG
+1104 RVPGENVGRYAFTRG

-1491 FTIIPRTLTVSMAE
+1491 FTITPRTLTVSMAE

-1555 AEGASA
+1555 AEGAPA

-1744 DYEPFDDTSDAD
+1744 DYEPFDDTSDAV
-1756 EADGEITP
+1756 EVDGEITP

-1964 EFTTSWAIS
+1964 EFNTSWAIS

-1980 EGYQISTSD
+1980 EGYLISTSD
-1989 SLGDENVWGKTMT
+1989 SLSDENVWGKTMT

-2086 DEQDAVEG
+2086 DEQNTVDG

-2213 APKAPQPSND
+2213 APKASQPSND

>member
-38 TSYVGDAASE
+38 TSYVGDAAPE
-48 STETPTPSPTASS
+48 ATETPTPSPTASS

-121 STVTEPEEVT
+121 STVTKPEEVT
-131 EPTEEEITEATNEIV
+131 EPTEKEIAEATNEIV

-151 SPANAPAPLATG
+151 SPANAPVPLATG

-245 ATAEQDVRTGAGN
+245 ATAEQDVRTGAGT

-267 NNVTINETNYTI
+267 NNVTINKTNYTI

-482 SQEKTYGAKDPS
+482 SQEKTYGADDPS

-612 DTGVIDTYESVFGHV
+612 DTGVIDTYESVFGNV

-696 DASFAVQYTDMG
+696 DASFAVQYTNMG
-708 KVEGDFV
+708 KVEGDFA

-784 VTYDGFVTNA
+784 VTYDGFVTSSD
-794 ELGIADTA
+794 LGIADTA

-1104 RVPGESVGRYAFTRG
+1104 RVPGENVGRYAFTRG

-1491 FTIIPRTLTVSMAE
+1491 FTITPRTLTVSMAE

-1555 AEGASA
+1555 AEGAPA

-1744 DYEPFDDTSDAD
+1744 DYEPFDDTSDAV

-1871 DDEGNVITP
+1871 DDEGKVITP

-1935 NDLEEAGKP
+1935 NDLAEAGKP

-1980 EGYQISTSD
+1980 EGYLISTSD

-2104 EALAEGDEE
+2104 VALAEGDEE
-2113 EASNVADSVNALS
+2113 ETSNVADSVNALS

-2261 AIFMVVMNK
+2261 AIFMFVTNK

>member
-592 QGALKTEVGDNGVEG
+592 QGALKTDVGDNGVEG
-607 FIINE
+607 FVNG
-612 DTGVIDTYESVFGHV
+612 DSYASVFGEA

-696 DASFAVQYTDMG
+696 DASFAVQYTNMG
-708 KVEGDFV
+708 KVEGDFA

-771 KLYGDENPNVMDG
+771 
-784 VTYDGFVTNA
+784 
-794 ELGIADTA
+794 
-802 DNALTGKLVLTHE
+802 
-815 AVRTSPVGEYKITAS
+815 
-830 GLESQNYNIIYKG
+830 
-843 QTSGTQGILTVKP
+843 
-856 LPIIIE
+856 
-862 GNTLTR
+862 
-868 KYNVLD
+868 
-874 ATKTP
+874 
-879 GYTIWN
+879 
-885 SSKSAIVA
+885 
-893 VVDPEGSPLNI
+893 
-904 TATCPEWSDVTAA
+904 
-917 KGSYPIKIT
+917 
-926 YEPNANYDI
+926 
-935 QVIDGTCVI
+935 
-944 TDGDVTLIPDS
+944 
-955 KTFVYGDFVTEDM
+955 
-968 IRELTV
+968 
-974 TGVSAVDGTK
+974 
-984 AYHNGDL
+984 
-991 ITNVG
+991 
-996 YVSISITKDGE
+996 
-1007 PVTSNSRATLDVGN
+1007 
-1021 YDITTS
+1021 
-1027 ITPLPGK
+1027 
-1034 EDSYTV
+1034 
-1040 DIDAGANRLLITRRP
+1040 
-1055 VTFTVTPGQQKTF
+1055 
-1068 GDPDP
+1068 
-1073 VFSVADPDF
+1073 
-1082 GTWTGGNNI
+1082 
-1091 ADPRADL
+1091 
-1098 ADAVLS
+1098 
-1104 RVPGESVGRYAFTRG
+1104 
-1119 TLDEQPMSKN
+1119 
-1129 YNITLVNNSFEIV
+1129 
-1142 ARKVTGTIQD
+1142 
-1152 VTKTYGDV
+1152 
-1160 FDASG
+1160 
-1165 YKVVWDGFLDM
+1165 
-1176 DDQNAMNGSLV
+1176 
-1187 FTCVGA
+1187 
-1193 AETANVGQYAIGATY
+1193 
-1208 ARNNNYEVTLVNGTM
+1208 
-1223 NVVAREI
+1223 
-1230 TLTFKDAEKEY
+1230 
-1241 GDADPSLD
+1241 
-1249 SLYTVE
+1249 
-1255 GNLANTGVDVLTLTT
+1255 
-1270 GKLSGS
+1270 
-1276 VTREEGEDVGEYAI
+1276 
-1290 QADLYNKNYDL
+1290 
-1301 TYVTSTNEELKA
+1301 
-1313 DGTKMDVATLT
+1313 
-1324 INPAVLT
+1324 
-1331 IAVNGPYTMTY
+1331 
-1342 GDPLPDFAVTYSGFK
+1342 
-1357 RGENAST
+1357 
-1364 ALTGELKF
+1364 
-1372 VDLETGEPIPERPSV
+1372 
-1387 GTYTIHATGL
+1387 
-1397 DNVAAPN
+1397 
-1404 YTIKWVDSTL
+1404 
-1414 TVNAR
+1414 
-1419 AITVRPDAAT
+1419 
-1429 KVYGEDD
+1429 
-1436 PELTYT
+1436 
-1442 VVDGARYVLEG
+1442 
-1453 TDLVDLHVEREAGE
+1453 
-1467 DVGTYEM
+1467 
-1474 TVVGED
+1474 
-1480 SNFIITKEPAD
+1480 
-1491 FTIIPRTLTVSMAE
+1491 
-1505 DISRVYGDENPVLSI
+1505 
-1520 EDLVFEGFASND
+1520 
-1532 NLDIHDDQYN
+1532 
-1542 ALTDAA
+1542 
-1548 LSFIFTD
+1548 
-1555 AEGASA
+1555 
-1561 TTHSHVGT
+1561 
-1569 GTVIAT
+1569 
-1575 GLANVG
+1575 
-1581 AGNYDIQYVEGVF
+1581 
-1594 TITKRPIT
+1594 
-1602 VTAVDQ
+1602 
-1608 TGLYGNSVNID
+1608 
-1619 WTDYETV
+1619 
-1626 DEVTYTGD
+1626 
-1634 DSKPAVMD
+1634 
-1642 WDTLTGTHLC
+1642 
-1652 VVTDHTPVGDYDII
+1652 
-1666 PVFAADANSDY
+1666 
-1677 EITVVN
+1677 
-1683 GTFTVVERMIQVN
+1683 
-1696 VTVPSDAVY
+1696 
-1705 GEVENPDITVSAEML
+1705 
-1720 DAEQSDGTH
+1720 
-1729 GAVVSPDLLGLDMTI
+1729 
-1744 DYEPFDDTSDAD
+1744 
-1756 EADGEITP
+1756 
-1764 DIAVDPDHED
+1764 
-1774 GSVFTTTNVKNAG
+1774 
-1787 RYTFDVTVNMDEET
+1787 
-1801 AANYGNDVQVYFVD
+1801 
-1815 ESGETISAVP
+1815 
-1825 VMTISRASVKTSMPD
+1825 
-1840 MEKLYG
+1840 
-1846 TETVLPELTYEGI
+1846 
-1859 LEGEEPHHFDIL
+1859 
-1871 DDEGNVITP
+1871 
-1880 EVSVIEEVAGKMG
+1880 
-1893 DVGEYE
+1893 
-1899 DAFSFGGV
+1899 
-1907 DGLDY
+1907 
-1912 GNYHYEPCTS
+1912 
-1922 KLTITRLILEDVL
+1922 
-1935 NDLEEAGKP
+1935 
-1944 GIILTAQ
+1944 
-1951 TSTSDGEAVSVED
+1951 
-1964 EFTTSWAIS
+1964 
-1973 DITVTPP
+1973 
-1980 EGYQISTSD
+1980 
-1989 SLGDENVWGKTMT
+1989 
-2002 ISMTGAG
+2002 
-2009 VENEFYLMDAETG
+2009 
-2022 AITTVG
+2022 
-2028 SKTVNIDKSLPVVTA
+2028 
-2043 VDVSG
+2043 
-2048 EYGADNAVD
+2048 
-2057 VFNTEFKKF
+2057 
-2066 TSEVKIWLTGE
+2066 
-2077 EIEERKPVD
+2077 
-2086 DEQDAVEG
+2086 
-2094 EQGVA
+2094 
-2099 VDDGV
+2099 
-2104 EALAEGDEE
+2104 
-2113 EASNVADSVNALS
+2113 
-2126 TCEADPNSGVK
+2126 
-2137 GLECYTISK
+2137 
-2146 GDAKFDDAGNLIVD
+2146 
-2160 ASKFQPVELTYTDPN
+2160 
-2175 TAYASIN
+2175 
-2182 VTPDFEGYIVT
+2182 
-2193 RTQDVAGQYS
+2193 
-2203 AAAVASVSVI
+2203 
-2213 APKAPQPSND
+2213 
-2223 NSEPEEKK
+2223 
-2231 EEYVAPTF
+2231 
-2239 IRQSQTGVNVL
+2239 
-2250 QFVPLVIVIGV
+2250 
-2261 AIFMVVMNK
+2261 
-2270 KNGGKKK
+2270 

>member
-131 EPTEEEITEATNEIV
+131 EPTEEKITEATNEIV

-439 APGDYTVSVKINDKN
+439 APGDYTVFVKINDKN

-471 VTRRKVTATVT
+471 VTRRKVTASVT
-482 SQEKTYGAKDPS
+482 SQEKTYGSKDPG
-494 ALTFFTW
+494 ALTFMTW

-509 GSDGNPLSDA
+509 EEGTQLPLSAPD
-519 NALGVQKSLARIAV
+519 ALGQKKALANIAIR
-533 SAVRE
+533 AVRE

-573 QATLTVHVADVTSI
+573 QATLTVNVADVTSI

-592 QGALKTEVGDNGVEG
+592 QGALKTDMGDNGVEG
-607 FIINE
+607 FVN
-612 DTGVIDTYESVFGHV
+612 GDTYESVFGDT
-627 QPSYTAISK
+627 QPSYTAVSK
-636 DGQNYNGFDKK
+636 DGQNRNGFETK

-653 TLTAMFEP
+653 TLSALFEP

-667 EYLPGTLTITQR
+667 NYINGTLTITAR
-679 PLHII
+679 PLHIV
-684 VTPGQHKTYGEM
+684 VTPGQHKTYGDK
-696 DASFAVQYTDMG
+696 DATFAVQYTEMG
-708 KVEGDFV
+708 KVDGDFA

-753 DEFEIV
+753 DAFEIV

-1104 RVPGESVGRYAFTRG
+1104 RVPGENVGRYAFTRG

-1419 AITVRPDAAT
+1419 AITVRPDDAT

-1491 FTIIPRTLTVSMAE
+1491 FTITPRTLTVSMAE

-1555 AEGASA
+1555 AEGAPA

-1652 VVTDHTPVGDYDII
+1652 VVTDHTPVGEYDII

-1744 DYEPFDDTSDAD
+1744 DYEPFDDTSDAV

-1787 RYTFDVTVNMDEET
+1787 HYTFDVTVNMDEET

-1964 EFTTSWAIS
+1964 EFNTSWAIS

-1980 EGYQISTSD
+1980 EGYLISTSD
-1989 SLGDENVWGKTMT
+1989 SLSDENVWGKTMT

-2086 DEQDAVEG
+2086 DEQDAVDG

-2113 EASNVADSVNALS
+2113 ETSNVADSVNALS

>member
-151 SPANAPAPLATG
+151 SPANAPAPLTTG

-245 ATAEQDVRTGAGN
+245 ATAEQDVRTGAGT

-439 APGDYTVSVKINDKN
+439 APGDYTVFVKINDKN

-471 VTRRKVTATVT
+471 VTRRKVTASVT
-482 SQEKTYGAKDPS
+482 SQEKTYGSKDPG
-494 ALTFFTW
+494 ALTFMTW

-509 GSDGNPLSDA
+509 EEGTQLPLSAPD
-519 NALGVQKSLARIAV
+519 ALGQKKALANIAIR
-533 SAVRE
+533 AVRE

-573 QATLTVHVADVTSI
+573 QATLTVNVADVTSI

-592 QGALKTEVGDNGVEG
+592 QGALKTDMGDNGVEG
-607 FIINE
+607 FVN
-612 DTGVIDTYESVFGHV
+612 GDTYESVFGDT
-627 QPSYTAISK
+627 QPSYTAVSK
-636 DGQNYNGFDKK
+636 DGQNRNGFETK

-653 TLTAMFEP
+653 TLSALFEP

-667 EYLPGTLTITQR
+667 NYINGTLTITAR
-679 PLHII
+679 PLHIV
-684 VTPGQHKTYGEM
+684 VTPGQHKTYGDK
-696 DASFAVQYTDMG
+696 DATFAVQYTEMG
-708 KVEGDFV
+708 KVDGDFA

-794 ELGIADTA
+794 GLGIADTA

-1104 RVPGESVGRYAFTRG
+1104 RVPGENVGRYAFTRG

-1491 FTIIPRTLTVSMAE
+1491 FTITPRTLTVSMAE
-1505 DISRVYGDENPVLSI
+1505 DISRVYGDENPVLSL

-1555 AEGASA
+1555 AEGAPA

-1744 DYEPFDDTSDAD
+1744 DYEPFDDTSDAV
-1756 EADGEITP
+1756 EVDGEITP

-1964 EFTTSWAIS
+1964 EFNTSWAIS

-1980 EGYQISTSD
+1980 EGYLISTSD

-2086 DEQDAVEG
+2086 DEQDTVDG

-2213 APKAPQPSND
+2213 APKASQPSND

>member
-61 DATKADE
+61 DAASADE
-68 DAPKEEAKD
+68 NAPKEEAKD
-77 DADSSAAASST
+77 DADSSAAAGST

-95 ASSEASSQSTDSTS
+95 ASSEASSQSTESTS
-109 DTTATPVPSEEP
+109 DTTTTPVPSEEP

-131 EPTEEEITEATNEIV
+131 EPTEEEIAEATNEIV

-186 VTFARGEGQE
+186 VTFARGEGPE

-245 ATAEQDVRTGAGN
+245 ATAEQDVRTGAGT

-439 APGDYTVSVKINDKN
+439 APGDYTVFVKINDKN

-471 VTRRKVTATVT
+471 ISRRKVTASVT
-482 SQEKTYGAKDPS
+482 SQEKTYGSKDPG
-494 ALTFFTW
+494 ALTFMTW

-509 GSDGNPLSDA
+509 EEGTQLPLSAPD
-519 NALGVQKSLARIAV
+519 ALGQKKALANIAIR
-533 SAVRE
+533 AVRE

-573 QATLTVHVADVTSI
+573 QATLTVNVADVTSI

-592 QGALKTEVGDNGVEG
+592 QGALKTDMGDNGVEG
-607 FIINE
+607 FVN
-612 DTGVIDTYESVFGHV
+612 GDTYESVFGDT
-627 QPSYTAISK
+627 QPSYTAVSK
-636 DGQNYNGFDKK
+636 DGQNRNGFETK

-653 TLTAMFEP
+653 TLSALFEP

-667 EYLPGTLTITQR
+667 NYINGTLTITAR
-679 PLHII
+679 PLHIV
-684 VTPGQHKTYGEM
+684 VTPGQHKTYGDK
-696 DASFAVQYTDMG
+696 DATFAVQYTEMG
-708 KVEGDFV
+708 KVDGDFA

-784 VTYDGFVTNA
+784 VTYDGFVTNV

-885 SSKSAIVA
+885 SSKSAIVS

-1104 RVPGESVGRYAFTRG
+1104 RVPGENVGRYAFTRG

-1491 FTIIPRTLTVSMAE
+1491 FTITPRTLTVSMAE

-1555 AEGASA
+1555 AEGAPA

-1744 DYEPFDDTSDAD
+1744 DYEPFDDTSDAV

-1935 NDLEEAGKP
+1935 NDLAEAGKP

-1980 EGYQISTSD
+1980 EGYLISTSD

>member
-121 STVTEPEEVT
+121 STVTEPE
-131 EPTEEEITEATNEIV
+131 ATNEIV

-245 ATAEQDVRTGAGN
+245 ATAEQDVRTGAGT

-482 SQEKTYGAKDPS
+482 SQEKTYGADDPS

-612 DTGVIDTYESVFGHV
+612 DTGVIDTYESVFGNV

-696 DASFAVQYTDMG
+696 DASFAVQYTNMG
-708 KVEGDFV
+708 KVEGDFA

-784 VTYDGFVTNA
+784 VTYDGFVTNS

-1104 RVPGESVGRYAFTRG
+1104 RVPGENVGRYAFTRG

-1372 VDLETGEPIPERPSV
+1372 VDLETGEQIPERPSV

-1404 YTIKWVDSTL
+1404 YTIQWVDSTL

-1491 FTIIPRTLTVSMAE
+1491 FTITPRTLTVSMAE

-1555 AEGASA
+1555 AEGAPA

-1652 VVTDHTPVGDYDII
+1652 VVTDHTPVGEYDII

-1744 DYEPFDDTSDAD
+1744 DYEPFDDTSDAV

-1964 EFTTSWAIS
+1964 EFNTSWAIS

-1980 EGYQISTSD
+1980 EGYLISTSD
-1989 SLGDENVWGKTMT
+1989 SLSDENVWGKTMT

-2086 DEQDAVEG
+2086 DEQDTVDG

-2160 ASKFQPVELTYTDPN
+2160 VSKFQPVELTYTDPN

-2213 APKAPQPSND
+2213 APKASQPSND

>member
-482 SQEKTYGAKDPS
+482 SQEKTYGADDPS

-607 FIINE
+607 FLINE
-612 DTGVIDTYESVFGHV
+612 DTGVIDTYESVFGNV

-696 DASFAVQYTDMG
+696 DASFAVQYTNMG
-708 KVEGDFV
+708 KVEGDFA

-784 VTYDGFVTNA
+784 VTYDGFVTNS

-1104 RVPGESVGRYAFTRG
+1104 RVPGENVGRYAFTRG

-1331 IAVNGPYTMTY
+1331 IAVNGPYVMTY
-1342 GDPLPDFAVTYSGFK
+1342 ADPLPDFTVTYSGFK

-1364 ALTGELKF
+1364 ALTGELQF
-1372 VDLETGEPIPERPSV
+1372 VDLETGEPIPERPNV

-1397 DNVAAPN
+1397 DNVGAPN
-1404 YTIKWVDSTL
+1404 YTIQWVDSTL

-1419 AITVRPDAAT
+1419 PITVRPDAAT

-1442 VVDGARYVLEG
+1442 VVDGERYVLEG

-1491 FTIIPRTLTVSMAE
+1491 FTITPRTLTVSMAE

-1555 AEGASA
+1555 AEGAPA

-1652 VVTDHTPVGDYDII
+1652 VVTDHTPVGEYDII

-1744 DYEPFDDTSDAD
+1744 DYEPFDDTSDAV

-1935 NDLEEAGKP
+1935 NDLAEAGKP

-1980 EGYQISTSD
+1980 EGYLISTSD
-1989 SLGDENVWGKTMT
+1989 SLDDENVWGKTMT

-2086 DEQDAVEG
+2086 DEQDTVDG

-2231 EEYVAPTF
+2231 EYVAPTF

>member
-245 ATAEQDVRTGAGN
+245 ATAEQDVRTGAGT

-439 APGDYTVSVKINDKN
+439 APGDYTVFVKINDKN

-471 VTRRKVTATVT
+471 VTRRKVTASVT
-482 SQEKTYGAKDPS
+482 SQEKTYGSKDPG
-494 ALTFFTW
+494 ALTFMTW

-509 GSDGNPLSDA
+509 EEGTQLPLSAPD
-519 NALGVQKSLARIAV
+519 ALGQKKALANIAIR
-533 SAVRE
+533 AVRE

-573 QATLTVHVADVTSI
+573 QATLTVNVADVTSI

-592 QGALKTEVGDNGVEG
+592 QGALKTDMGDNGVEG
-607 FIINE
+607 FVN
-612 DTGVIDTYESVFGHV
+612 GDTYESVFGDT
-627 QPSYTAISK
+627 QPSYTAVSK
-636 DGQNYNGFDKK
+636 DGQNRNGFETK

-653 TLTAMFEP
+653 TLSALFEP

-667 EYLPGTLTITQR
+667 NYINGTLTITAR
-679 PLHII
+679 PLHIV
-684 VTPGQHKTYGEM
+684 VTPGQHKTYGDK
-696 DASFAVQYTDMG
+696 DATFAVQYTEMG
-708 KVEGDFV
+708 KVDGDFA

-794 ELGIADTA
+794 GLGIADTA

-1104 RVPGESVGRYAFTRG
+1104 RVPGENVGRYAFTRG

-1491 FTIIPRTLTVSMAE
+1491 FTITPRTLTVSMAE
-1505 DISRVYGDENPVLSI
+1505 DISRVYGDENPVLSL

-1555 AEGASA
+1555 AEGAPA

-1666 PVFAADANSDY
+1666 PVFAADANGDY

-1744 DYEPFDDTSDAD
+1744 DYEPFDDTSDAV
-1756 EADGEITP
+1756 EVDGEITP

-1964 EFTTSWAIS
+1964 EFNTSWAIS

-1980 EGYQISTSD
+1980 EGYLISTSD

-2077 EIEERKPVD
+2077 EIEERKPVN
-2086 DEQDAVEG
+2086 DEQDTVDG

-2231 EEYVAPTF
+2231 KEYVAPTF

>member
-245 ATAEQDVRTGAGN
+245 ATAEQDVRTGAGT

-482 SQEKTYGAKDPS
+482 SQEKTYGADDPS

-612 DTGVIDTYESVFGHV
+612 DTGVIDTYESVFGNV

-696 DASFAVQYTDMG
+696 DASFAVQYTNMG
-708 KVEGDFV
+708 KVEGDFA

-784 VTYDGFVTNA
+784 VTYDGFVTSSD
-794 ELGIADTA
+794 LGIADTA

-1104 RVPGESVGRYAFTRG
+1104 RVPGENVGRYAFTRG

-1331 IAVNGPYTMTY
+1331 IAVNGPYVMTY
-1342 GDPLPDFAVTYSGFK
+1342 ADPLPDFTVTYSGFK

-1364 ALTGELKF
+1364 ALTGELQF
-1372 VDLETGEPIPERPSV
+1372 VDLETGEPIPERPNV

-1397 DNVAAPN
+1397 DNVGAPN
-1404 YTIKWVDSTL
+1404 YTIQWVDSTL

-1419 AITVRPDAAT
+1419 PITVRPDAAT

-1442 VVDGARYVLEG
+1442 VVDGERYVLEG

-1491 FTIIPRTLTVSMAE
+1491 FTITPRTLTVSMAE

-1555 AEGASA
+1555 AEGAPA

-1744 DYEPFDDTSDAD
+1744 DYEPFDDTSDAV

-1964 EFTTSWAIS
+1964 EFNTSWAIS

-1980 EGYQISTSD
+1980 EGYLISTSD
-1989 SLGDENVWGKTMT
+1989 SLSDENVWGKTMT

-2086 DEQDAVEG
+2086 DEQNTVDG

-2213 APKAPQPSND
+2213 APKASQPSND

>member
-235 ALNEGILTMY
+235 ALNEVILTMY
-245 ATAEQDVRTGAGN
+245 ATAEQDVRTGAGT

-439 APGDYTVSVKINDKN
+439 APGDYTVFVKINDKN

-471 VTRRKVTATVT
+471 VTRRKVTASVT
-482 SQEKTYGAKDPS
+482 SQEKTYGSKDPG
-494 ALTFFTW
+494 ALTFMTW

-509 GSDGNPLSDA
+509 EEGTQLPLSAPD
-519 NALGVQKSLARIAV
+519 ALGQKKALANIAIR
-533 SAVRE
+533 AVRE

-573 QATLTVHVADVTSI
+573 QATLTVNVADVTSI

-592 QGALKTEVGDNGVEG
+592 QGALKTDMGDNGVEG
-607 FIINE
+607 FVN
-612 DTGVIDTYESVFGHV
+612 GDTYESVFGDT
-627 QPSYTAISK
+627 QPSYTAVSK
-636 DGQNYNGFDKK
+636 DGQNRNGFETK

-653 TLTAMFEP
+653 TLSALFEP

-667 EYLPGTLTITQR
+667 NYINGTLTITAR
-679 PLHII
+679 PLHIV
-684 VTPGQHKTYGEM
+684 VTPGQHKTYGDK
-696 DASFAVQYTDMG
+696 DATFAVQYTEMG
-708 KVEGDFV
+708 KVDGDFA

-794 ELGIADTA
+794 GLGIADTA

-1104 RVPGESVGRYAFTRG
+1104 RVPGENVGRYAFTRG

-1491 FTIIPRTLTVSMAE
+1491 FTITPRTLTVSMAE
-1505 DISRVYGDENPVLSI
+1505 DISRVYGDENPVLSL

-1555 AEGASA
+1555 AEGAPA

-1744 DYEPFDDTSDAD
+1744 DYEPFDDTSDAV
-1756 EADGEITP
+1756 EVDGEITP

-1964 EFTTSWAIS
+1964 EFNTSWAIS

-1980 EGYQISTSD
+1980 EGYLISTSD

-2086 DEQDAVEG
+2086 DEQDTVDG

-2213 APKAPQPSND
+2213 APKASQPSND

>member
-38 TSYVGDAASE
+38 TSYVGDAAPE
-48 STETPTPSPTASS
+48 ATETPTPSPTASS

-146 APIVS
+146 APIVN

-471 VTRRKVTATVT
+471 ISRRKVTASVT
-482 SQEKTYGAKDPS
+482 SQEKTYGSKDPG
-494 ALTFFTW
+494 ALMFMTW

-509 GSDGNPLSDA
+509 EEGTQLPLSAPD
-519 NALGVQKSLARIAV
+519 ALGQKKALANIAIR
-533 SAVRE
+533 AVRE

-573 QATLTVHVADVTSI
+573 QATLTVNVADVTSI

-592 QGALKTEVGDNGVEG
+592 QGALKTDMGDNGVEG
-607 FIINE
+607 FVN
-612 DTGVIDTYESVFGHV
+612 GDTYESVFGDT
-627 QPSYTAISK
+627 QPSYTAVSK
-636 DGQNYNGFDKK
+636 DGQNRNGFETK

-653 TLTAMFEP
+653 TLSALFEP

-667 EYLPGTLTITQR
+667 NYINGTLTITAR
-679 PLHII
+679 PLHIV

-708 KVEGDFV
+708 KVEGDFA

-726 VGTYAYTIEQFEAS
+726 VGTYAYTIEQFESS

-784 VTYDGFVTNA
+784 VTYDGFVTNV

-885 SSKSAIVA
+885 SSKSAIVS

-1104 RVPGESVGRYAFTRG
+1104 RVPGENVGRYAFTRG

-1331 IAVNGPYTMTY
+1331 IAVNGPYVMTY
-1342 GDPLPDFAVTYSGFK
+1342 ADPLPDFTVTYSGFK

-1404 YTIKWVDSTL
+1404 YTIQWVDSTL

-1491 FTIIPRTLTVSMAE
+1491 FTITPRTLTVSMAE

-1555 AEGASA
+1555 AEGAPA

-1666 PVFAADANSDY
+1666 PVFAADANGDY

-1744 DYEPFDDTSDAD
+1744 DYEPFDDTSDAV

-1764 DIAVDPDHED
+1764 DIAVDTDHED

-1980 EGYQISTSD
+1980 EGYLISTSD

-2043 VDVSG
+2043 VDASG

-2086 DEQDAVEG
+2086 DEQDTVDG

-2113 EASNVADSVNALS
+2113 ETSNVADSVNALS

>member
-245 ATAEQDVRTGAGN
+245 ATAEQDVRTGAGT

-289 HVSTRPIDVYAN
+289 HVNTRPIDVYAN

-439 APGDYTVSVKINDKN
+439 APGDYTVFVKINDKN

-471 VTRRKVTATVT
+471 VTRRKVTASVT
-482 SQEKTYGAKDPS
+482 SQEKTYGSKDPG
-494 ALTFFTW
+494 ALTFMTW

-509 GSDGNPLSDA
+509 EEGTQLPLSAPD
-519 NALGVQKSLARIAV
+519 ALGQKKALANIAIR
-533 SAVRE
+533 AVRE

-573 QATLTVHVADVTSI
+573 QATLTVNVADVTSI

-592 QGALKTEVGDNGVEG
+592 QGALKTDMGDNGVEG
-607 FIINE
+607 FVN
-612 DTGVIDTYESVFGHV
+612 GDTYESVFGDT
-627 QPSYTAISK
+627 QPSYTAVSK
-636 DGQNYNGFDKK
+636 DGQNRNGFETK

-653 TLTAMFEP
+653 TLSALFEP

-667 EYLPGTLTITQR
+667 NYINGTLTITAR
-679 PLHII
+679 PLHIV
-684 VTPGQHKTYGEM
+684 VTPGQHKTYGDK
-696 DASFAVQYTDMG
+696 DATFAVQYTEMG
-708 KVEGDFV
+708 KVDGDFA

-794 ELGIADTA
+794 GLGIADTA

-1104 RVPGESVGRYAFTRG
+1104 RVPGENVGRYAFTRG

-1491 FTIIPRTLTVSMAE
+1491 FTITPRTLTVSMAE
-1505 DISRVYGDENPVLSI
+1505 DISRVYGDENPVLSL

-1555 AEGASA
+1555 AEGAPA

-1602 VTAVDQ
+1602 VT
-1608 TGLYGNSVNID
+1608 
-1619 WTDYETV
+1619 
-1626 DEVTYTGD
+1626 
-1634 DSKPAVMD
+1634 
-1642 WDTLTGTHLC
+1642 
-1652 VVTDHTPVGDYDII
+1652 
-1666 PVFAADANSDY
+1666 
-1677 EITVVN
+1677 
-1683 GTFTVVERMIQVN
+1683 
-1696 VTVPSDAVY
+1696 
-1705 GEVENPDITVSAEML
+1705 
-1720 DAEQSDGTH
+1720 
-1729 GAVVSPDLLGLDMTI
+1729 
-1744 DYEPFDDTSDAD
+1744 
-1756 EADGEITP
+1756 
-1764 DIAVDPDHED
+1764 
-1774 GSVFTTTNVKNAG
+1774 
-1787 RYTFDVTVNMDEET
+1787 
-1801 AANYGNDVQVYFVD
+1801 
-1815 ESGETISAVP
+1815 
-1825 VMTISRASVKTSMPD
+1825 
-1840 MEKLYG
+1840 
-1846 TETVLPELTYEGI
+1846 
-1859 LEGEEPHHFDIL
+1859 
-1871 DDEGNVITP
+1871 
-1880 EVSVIEEVAGKMG
+1880 
-1893 DVGEYE
+1893 
-1899 DAFSFGGV
+1899 
-1907 DGLDY
+1907 
-1912 GNYHYEPCTS
+1912 
-1922 KLTITRLILEDVL
+1922 
-1935 NDLEEAGKP
+1935 
-1944 GIILTAQ
+1944 
-1951 TSTSDGEAVSVED
+1951 
-1964 EFTTSWAIS
+1964 
-1973 DITVTPP
+1973 PP
-1980 EGYQISTSD
+1980 EGYLISTSD

-2086 DEQDAVEG
+2086 DEQDTVDG

-2213 APKAPQPSND
+2213 APKASQPSND

>member
-245 ATAEQDVRTGAGN
+245 ATAEQDVRTGAGT

-439 APGDYTVSVKINDKN
+439 APGDYTVFVKINDKN

-471 VTRRKVTATVT
+471 VTRRKVTASVT
-482 SQEKTYGAKDPS
+482 SQEKTYGSKDPG
-494 ALTFFTW
+494 ALTFMTW

-509 GSDGNPLSDA
+509 EEGTQLPLSAPD
-519 NALGVQKSLARIAV
+519 ALGQKKALANIAIR
-533 SAVRE
+533 AVRE

-573 QATLTVHVADVTSI
+573 QATLTVNVADVTSI

-592 QGALKTEVGDNGVEG
+592 QGALKTDMGDNGVEG
-607 FIINE
+607 FVN
-612 DTGVIDTYESVFGHV
+612 GDTYESVFGDT
-627 QPSYTAISK
+627 QPSYTAVSK
-636 DGQNYNGFDKK
+636 DGQNRNGFETK

-653 TLTAMFEP
+653 TLSALFEP

-667 EYLPGTLTITQR
+667 NYINGTLTITAR
-679 PLHII
+679 PLHIV
-684 VTPGQHKTYGEM
+684 VTPGQHKTYGDK
-696 DASFAVQYTDMG
+696 DATFAVQYTEMG
-708 KVEGDFV
+708 KVDGDFA

-794 ELGIADTA
+794 GLGIADTA

-1104 RVPGESVGRYAFTRG
+1104 RVPGENVGRYAFTRG

-1331 IAVNGPYTMTY
+1331 IAVNGPYVMTY
-1342 GDPLPDFAVTYSGFK
+1342 ADPLPDFTVIYSGFK

-1364 ALTGELKF
+1364 ALTGELQF
-1372 VDLETGEPIPERPSV
+1372 VDLETGEPIPERPNV

-1397 DNVAAPN
+1397 DNVGAPN
-1404 YTIKWVDSTL
+1404 YTIQWVDSTL

-1419 AITVRPDAAT
+1419 PITVRPDAAT

-1442 VVDGARYVLEG
+1442 VVDGERYVLEG

-1491 FTIIPRTLTVSMAE
+1491 FTITPRTLTVSMAE

-1555 AEGASA
+1555 AEGAPA

-1652 VVTDHTPVGDYDII
+1652 VVTDHTPVGEYDII

-1744 DYEPFDDTSDAD
+1744 DYEPFDDTSDAV

-1935 NDLEEAGKP
+1935 NDLAEAGKP

-1980 EGYQISTSD
+1980 EGYLISTSD
-1989 SLGDENVWGKTMT
+1989 SLDDENVWGKTMT

-2086 DEQDAVEG
+2086 DEQDTVDG

>member
-471 VTRRKVTATVT
+471 VTRRKVTASVT
-482 SQEKTYGAKDPS
+482 SQEKTYGSKDPG
-494 ALTFFTW
+494 ALTFMTW

-509 GSDGNPLSDA
+509 EEGTQLPLSAPD
-519 NALGVQKSLARIAV
+519 ALGQKKALANIAIR
-533 SAVRE
+533 AVRE

-573 QATLTVHVADVTSI
+573 QATLTVNVADVTSI

-592 QGALKTEVGDNGVEG
+592 QGALKTDMGDNGVEG
-607 FIINE
+607 FVN
-612 DTGVIDTYESVFGHV
+612 GDTYESVFGDT
-627 QPSYTAISK
+627 QPSYTAVSK
-636 DGQNYNGFDKK
+636 DGQNRNGFETK

-653 TLTAMFEP
+653 TLSALFEP

-667 EYLPGTLTITQR
+667 NYINGTLTITAR

-696 DASFAVQYTDMG
+696 DASFAVQYTNMG
-708 KVEGDFV
+708 KVEGDFA

-904 TATCPEWSDVTAA
+904 TATCPEWSDITAA
-917 KGSYPIKIT
+917 KGSYPIEIT

-1104 RVPGESVGRYAFTRG
+1104 RVPGENVGRYAFTRG

-1419 AITVRPDAAT
+1419 AITVRPDDAT

-1491 FTIIPRTLTVSMAE
+1491 FTITPRTLTVSMAE

-1555 AEGASA
+1555 AEGAPA

-1608 TGLYGNSVNID
+1608 TDLYGNSVNID

-1744 DYEPFDDTSDAD
+1744 DYEPFDDTSDAV

-1980 EGYQISTSD
+1980 EGYLISTSD

-2086 DEQDAVEG
+2086 DEQDAVDG

-2113 EASNVADSVNALS
+2113 ETSNVADSVNALS

-2213 APKAPQPSND
+2213 APKASQPSND